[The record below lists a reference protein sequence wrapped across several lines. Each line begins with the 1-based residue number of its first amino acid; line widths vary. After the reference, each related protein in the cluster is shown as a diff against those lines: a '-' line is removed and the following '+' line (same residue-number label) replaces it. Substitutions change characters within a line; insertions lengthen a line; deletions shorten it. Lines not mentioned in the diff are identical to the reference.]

1 MAGWK
6 LFVEDYGKIKSAE
19 IECAPL
25 TLIVGDNNCGKSY
38 LMSLLWGIKNYGA
51 IRLFRKRSQEVSE
64 EEKQLKDWIFRQINL
79 AFENGQSIV
88 GIEEISDWCR
98 AVINQRLSQNKDLL
112 LKWIFNSEQVSAK
125 NIRIHLSDE
134 TFTNRQLCFKR
145 TDSDAVAMVFD
156 YGKSKTH
163 NYGVPT
169 LDGKNEDNNN
179 IEFLMKGMFASILQ
193 INFEMN
199 RYDNLFL
206 PAART
211 GFILTKD
218 LVNQVGR
225 EQTFN
230 MEPEYK
236 TISPFTRPINQF
248 LDVINTLSLENQ
260 PSATRGKIIDLI
272 EHQMTSGSIEISDSP
287 NKEIRYVTET
297 QDGGKR
303 SLPLRTVSAVV
314 TELTPLILLLKHM
327 ENITSLCYEEPEM
340 CLHPQLQHQMG
351 RVMARIVNSR
361 IDVIA
366 TTHSDILL
374 QSINNK
380 IALKKHPQKEDLCRK
395 LQLEEEDL
403 LMDTQVKVYQFQEHN
418 GKSQLIEIPC
428 GQNGFAVPT
437 FNNAL
442 DDIMG
447 EAYMVQ
453 GNSDE

>member
-1 MAGWK
+1 MASWK
-6 LFVEDYGKIKSAE
+6 LCVEDYGKIKSAE

-25 TLIVGDNNCGKSY
+25 TLLVGDNNCGKSY

-51 IRLFRKRSQEVSE
+51 IRLLRKRSQEVSE

-145 TDSDAVAMVFD
+145 TDSDAVIMAFD

-169 LDGKNEDNNN
+169 LDGKNEDNN

-230 MEPEYK
+230 MEPENK

-303 SLPLRTVSAVV
+303 SLSLRTVSAVV

-351 RVMARIVNSR
+351 RVMARIVNSG

-380 IALKKHPQKEDLCRK
+380 IALKSHPQKENLCIK
-395 LQLEEEDL
+395 LQLKEEDL
-403 LMDTQVKVYQFQEHN
+403 LLDTQVKVYQFQEHN

>member
-1 MAGWK
+1 MKA
-6 LFVEDYGKIKSAE
+6 DYGKNK
-19 IECAPL
+19 
-25 TLIVGDNNCGKSY
+25 TD
-38 LMSLLWGIKNYGA
+38 NYG
-51 IRLFRKRSQEVSE
+51 IR
-64 EEKQLKDWIFRQINL
+64 NL
-79 AFENGQSIV
+79 EGKT
-88 GIEEISDWCR
+88 D
-98 AVINQRLSQNKDLL
+98 DH
-112 LKWIFNSEQVSAK
+112 SA
-125 NIRIHLSDE
+125 
-134 TFTNRQLCFKR
+134 
-145 TDSDAVAMVFD
+145 
-156 YGKSKTH
+156 
-163 NYGVPT
+163 
-169 LDGKNEDNNN
+169 
-179 IEFLMKGMFASILQ
+179 EFLMKGIFAFVLQ
-193 INFEMN
+193 INYGKN
-199 RYDNLFL
+199 RYENLFL

-230 MEPEYK
+230 MEPETK
-236 TISPFTRPINQF
+236 PMSPFTRPINQF
-248 LDVINTLSLENQ
+248 LDVINVLSLENQ
-260 PSATRGKIIDLI
+260 PSAKRRKIIDLI
-272 EHQMTSGSIEISDSP
+272 EHQMTSGTIEISDSP

-297 QDGGKR
+297 ESGEQK
-303 SLPLRTVSAVV
+303 SLSLRTVSAVV
-314 TELTPLILLLKHM
+314 TELSPLILLLKHM
-327 ENITSLCYEEPEM
+327 ENIESLCYEESEM

-351 RVMARIVNSR
+351 RVMARIVNSG

-380 IALKKHPQKEDLCRK
+380 IALKSHPQKEDLCKK

-403 LMDTQVKVYQFQEHN
+403 LLDTQVKVYQFQEHN

-453 GNSDE
+453 GNSDNKRTFVISELMQNNFIEETEQKVLLEETEESGKSLLKVQLPNAQKIFCIKNVDKKHTDMYFFKADQKYSMMKRVELNFGEKIPFDHEKVQMSRNTDGLKGNVQMK

>member
-1 MAGWK
+1 MTSWK
-6 LFVEDYGKIKSAE
+6 LCVEDYGKIKSAE

-25 TLIVGDNNCGKSY
+25 TLLVGDNNCGKSY
-38 LMSLLWGIKNYGA
+38 LMSLIWGIKNIGA
-51 IRLFRKRSQEVSE
+51 VRLFEKRGKEVSE
-64 EEKQLKDWIFRQINL
+64 EEKQLKDWMFQQINF
-79 AFENGQSIV
+79 AFENGQAIV
-88 GIEEISDWCR
+88 GMEEISDWCR
-98 AVINQRLSQNKDLL
+98 SVINQRLSQNKDSLL
-112 LKWIFNSEQVSAK
+112 RWIFNSEQVFAK
-125 NIRIHLSDE
+125 NIRFHISNGE
-134 TFTNRQLCFKR
+134 FKERQLRYIR
-145 TDSDAVAMVFD
+145 TADDDIIMEVG
-156 YGKSKTH
+156 YGKNKTD
-163 NYGVPT
+163 NYGIRN
-169 LDGKNEDNNN
+169 LDRKDDDYS

-193 INFEMN
+193 INFGMD
-199 RYDNLFL
+199 RYDDLFL

-230 MEPEYK
+230 MEPENK
-236 TISPFTRPINQF
+236 PISPFTRPINQF
-248 LDVINTLSLENQ
+248 LDVINTLSIENQ
-260 PSATRGKIIDLI
+260 PSTTRREIIDLI
-272 EHQMTSGSIEISDSP
+272 EHQMTSGMIEISDSP

-297 QDGGKR
+297 ENGEQK

-314 TELTPLILLLKHM
+314 TELSPLILLLKHM
-327 ENITSLCYEEPEM
+327 EIIESICYEEPEM

-351 RVMARIVNSR
+351 RVMARIVNSG
-361 IDVIA
+361 IDIIA

-380 IALKKHPQKEDLCRK
+380 IALKNHPQQKDLCKK
-395 LQLEEEDL
+395 LQLEEKDL

-442 DDIMG
+442 DAIMG

>member
-1 MAGWK
+1 MEVG
-6 LFVEDYGKIKSAE
+6 YGKNK
-19 IECAPL
+19 
-25 TLIVGDNNCGKSY
+25 TD
-38 LMSLLWGIKNYGA
+38 NYG
-51 IRLFRKRSQEVSE
+51 IRNLDRK
-64 EEKQLKDWIFRQINL
+64 D
-79 AFENGQSIV
+79 
-88 GIEEISDWCR
+88 D
-98 AVINQRLSQNKDLL
+98 
-112 LKWIFNSEQVSAK
+112 
-125 NIRIHLSDE
+125 
-134 TFTNRQLCFKR
+134 
-145 TDSDAVAMVFD
+145 D
-156 YGKSKTH
+156 YS
-163 NYGVPT
+163 
-169 LDGKNEDNNN
+169 

-193 INFEMN
+193 INFGMD
-199 RYDNLFL
+199 RYDDLFL

-230 MEPEYK
+230 MEPENK
-236 TISPFTRPINQF
+236 PISPFTRPINQF
-248 LDVINTLSLENQ
+248 LDVINTLSIENQ
-260 PSATRGKIIDLI
+260 PSTTRREIIDLI
-272 EHQMTSGSIEISDSP
+272 EHQMTSGMIEISDSP

-297 QDGGKR
+297 ENGEQK

-314 TELTPLILLLKHM
+314 TELSPLILLLKHM
-327 ENITSLCYEEPEM
+327 EIIESICYEEPEM

-351 RVMARIVNSR
+351 RVMARIVNSG
-361 IDVIA
+361 IDIIA

-380 IALKKHPQKEDLCRK
+380 IALKNHPQQKDLCKK
-395 LQLEEEDL
+395 LQLEEKDL

-442 DDIMG
+442 DAIMG

>member
-1 MAGWK
+1 
-6 LFVEDYGKIKSAE
+6 
-19 IECAPL
+19 
-25 TLIVGDNNCGKSY
+25 
-38 LMSLLWGIKNYGA
+38 
-51 IRLFRKRSQEVSE
+51 
-64 EEKQLKDWIFRQINL
+64 
-79 AFENGQSIV
+79 
-88 GIEEISDWCR
+88 
-98 AVINQRLSQNKDLL
+98 
-112 LKWIFNSEQVSAK
+112 
-125 NIRIHLSDE
+125 
-134 TFTNRQLCFKR
+134 
-145 TDSDAVAMVFD
+145 
-156 YGKSKTH
+156 
-163 NYGVPT
+163 
-169 LDGKNEDNNN
+169 
-179 IEFLMKGMFASILQ
+179 MKGIFAFVLQ
-193 INFEMN
+193 INYGKN
-199 RYDNLFL
+199 RYENLFL

-230 MEPEYK
+230 MEPETK
-236 TISPFTRPINQF
+236 PMSPFTRPINQF
-248 LDVINTLSLENQ
+248 LDVINVLSLENQ
-260 PSATRGKIIDLI
+260 PSAKRRKIIDLI
-272 EHQMTSGSIEISDSP
+272 EHQMTSGTIEISDSP

-297 QDGGKR
+297 ENGEQK
-303 SLPLRTVSAVV
+303 SLSLRTVSAVV
-314 TELTPLILLLKHM
+314 TELSPLILLLKHM
-327 ENITSLCYEEPEM
+327 ENIESLCYEEPEM

-351 RVMARIVNSR
+351 RVMARIVNSG

-380 IALKKHPQKEDLCRK
+380 IALKSHPQKEDLCKK

-403 LMDTQVKVYQFQEHN
+403 LLDTQVKVYQFQEHN